1 MDQVKG
7 SRQRRVGRAAPFGPR
22 WIGALALSVMLC
34 FGSQFAL
41 AQDQGARNQGKPGE
55 YEIKAAFLLNFT
67 KFIVWPASAAE
78 PGTPFSICIVGE
90 NPFGRTLDQLVEGET
105 VNGRPIEIRTWPGS
119 PTHSC
124 QIMFAGK
131 SDRDVA
137 ALLSEL
143 PEGVLTVGESDDFLK
158 RGGMIALVV
167 ENRRVRFDVNA
178 RAAAQAG
185 LRLSSRLL
193 NVART
198 VENQARP

>member
-1 MDQVKG
+1 MRG
-7 SRQRRVGRAAPFGPR
+7 SREQRSRQAPPFGQR
-22 WIGALALSVMLC
+22 WVRVLALGALL
-34 FGSQFAL
+34 L
-41 AQDQGARNQGKPGE
+41 AGLEPASGQDQGVRGAGRPSE

-67 KFIVWPASAAE
+67 KFIVWPESSAAA
-78 PGTPFSICIVGE
+78 GTPFGICIAGE
-90 NPFGRTLDQLVEGET
+90 NPFGRTLHQLVDNET
-105 VNGRPIEIRTWPGS
+105 VEGRPITVHSWPGPPAS
-119 PTHSC
+119 SC
-124 QIMFAGK
+124 NIMFAGK

-158 RGGMIALVV
+158 QGGMIALAV